1 MSYIYNNFKL
11 YYPKLAEQV
20 VKYKETDNLEMI
32 IELDDGRT
40 AIYDDLNDT
49 IRYLPTD
56 REEMTDEDYDREFG
70 IRLRRIMLRRGIN
83 QLELSNSTGIAQ
95 SILNGYVNGKASP
108 TICRA
113 IKIAKALDCSV
124 DELVHNLEM
133 RM

>member
-1 MSYIYNNFKL
+1 MSYIYENFKL
-11 YYPKLAEQV
+11 YYPNLAEKV
-20 VKYKETDNLEMI
+20 VKYKETDKLEMI
-32 IELDDGRT
+32 IELDDGST
-40 AIYDDLNDT
+40 VIFDDINDT

-70 IRLRRIMLRRGIN
+70 IRLRRLMLRSEMN
-83 QLELSNSTGIAQ
+83 QPALSSKTGITQ
-95 SILNGYVNGKASP
+95 STLSTYINGKASP
-108 TICRA
+108 TIRKA

>member
-1 MSYIYNNFKL
+1 MSYIYENFKL
-11 YYPKLAEQV
+11 CFPNLAEKV
-20 VKYKETDNLEMI
+20 VKYKETDKLEII

-49 IRYLPTD
+49 IRYLPVN

-70 IRLRRIMLRRGIN
+70 IRLFRLMLRSGMN
-83 QLELSNSTGIAQ
+83 QPALSSKTGITQ
-95 SILNGYVNGKASP
+95 STLSAYINGKASP
-108 TICRA
+108 TIRTA